1 MLKLK
6 CTLAC
11 TVTISG
17 KLTFGKAKKATA
29 AVSNKIKTTKAKLK
43 AGKSKTVTLKLSKAQ
58 RRKVKRALRRK
69 AKVVAKLKIVVKSP
83 GLKTLTS
90 RPKLR
95 VKCSFTEPSRD
106 PPIGVTSGPVSDA
119 DLTRKEFLERTA
131 YTAGLAGM
139 ASTLPVSVLLSEAAD
154 AEARRARLPSPRN
167 VPIDHF
173 VILMMENRSFDHYFG
188 WVPERR
194 RDPERDAT
202 ATRRASRCRPATP
215 RRLGSAQWQGCGHPD
230 PGHGW
235 DSGRAQLK
243 GGFLDAESGNDEFAL
258 CYYNRGELGFIHEA
272 ARQYTLYDR
281 YFTRCSPRPGPT
293 ATTSGRRSRAARSTT
308 RRRSGRPATSGRR
321 SSTARSPTGLTAR
334 YYASDLPF
342 AAVWGRGR
350 ARWTNPV
357 ERFYTECAAGTLP
370 NISIVDPP
378 FRDGGGG
385 DGVSADEHPL
395 GDVRLGQAFMS
406 DVANAFVNSPN
417 YRRGAMFII
426 YDEWG
431 GFFDHVRP
439 PRVID
444 GRMNRDLDK
453 DFGQMGFRIPA
464 VALSPFARPKKRPKG
479 FRVDHG
485 TYGHESIL
493 KLISY
498 RFRPRA
504 PQQAPPLRAQH
515 RAQLRVEGA
524 RLRAAQAAGPAADRL
539 PALLRSAAAG
549 ACSTAQQAHAN
560 DLAGLEAL
568 ADRFARAG
576 LRRQDA
582 PDLHQPGL
590 GEARLQEAPRR
601 RGEARERRS
610 GR

>member
-1 MLKLK
+1 M
-6 CTLAC
+6 
-11 TVTISG
+11 
-17 KLTFGKAKKATA
+17 
-29 AVSNKIKTTKAKLK
+29 
-43 AGKSKTVTLKLSKAQ
+43 
-58 RRKVKRALRRK
+58 
-69 AKVVAKLKIVVKSP
+69 
-83 GLKTLTS
+83 
-90 RPKLR
+90 
-95 VKCSFTEPSRD
+95 
-106 PPIGVTSGPVSDA
+106 SDA
-119 DLTRKEFLERTA
+119 DLNRREFLERTA
-131 YTAGLAGM
+131 HTAGLAGL
-139 ASTLPVSVLLSEAAD
+139 ASTLPVSVLLGEAAD
-154 AEARRARLPSPRN
+154 AEARRARMPSPRN

-188 WVPERR
+188 WVSNA
-194 RDPERDAT
+194 DAT
-202 ATRRASRCRPATP
+202 QNVSYRNAQGQQVPTRHASS
-215 RRLGSAQWQGCGHPD
+215 LGDAKWQGCGHPD

-235 DSGRAQLK
+235 NSGRAQLQ
-243 GGFLDAESGNDEFAL
+243 GGFLAPGAETDEFAL

-281 YFTRCSPRPGPT
+281 FFCSLLASTWPNRYYKW
-293 ATTSGRRSRAARSTT
+293 SGQSGGLNNNNPPVGSAGNQWETIFDRALAE
-308 RRRSGRPATSGRR
+308 
-321 SSTARSPTGLTAR
+321 GLSAR

-342 AAVWGRGR
+342 SAVWGQRG

-357 ERFYTECAAGTLP
+357 ERFYTECATGTLP

-385 DGVSADEHPL
+385 DGLSADEHPL

-439 PRVID
+439 PRVVD
-444 GRMNRDLDK
+444 GRMNRDLYK

-464 VALSPFARPKKRPKG
+464 VALSPFARPKKRPQG

-498 RFRPRA
+498 RFRLGHLNKRHRYTRNIGRSFEW
-504 PQQAPPLRAQH
+504 QAPDFDRPPLPDPPQVATQPC
-515 RAQLRVEGA
+515 ATGGGGVF
-524 RLRAAQAAGPAADRL
+524 D
-539 PALLRSAAAG
+539 S
-549 ACSTAQQAHAN
+549 QQAHAN

-568 ADRFARAG
+568 ADRFGVPTYDGRA
-576 LRRQDA
+576 
-582 PDLHQPGL
+582 HQLFTKPHATTG
-590 GEARLQEAPRR
+590 AYQ
-601 RGEARERRS
+601 RG
-610 GR
+610 